1 MEVTQ
6 ELSSEGFFYDVVT
19 TALGRLQ
26 VDTTEH
32 TEFYLVGLLTSYAR
46 DKRMLPSEPLGMM
59 LLQPREEA
67 GRILVLKEVGDTSLV
82 LTGFFPESIERVPVS
97 AEYFQG
103 LGRVAYRELSGRL
116 SQSAL
121 SSVYEELAFGFHTFV
136 EVLAA
141 ARSMVSISKLTDSY
155 IIG

>member
-1 MEVTQ
+1 MEVTP
-6 ELSSEGFFYDVVT
+6 ELSSEGFFYDIVT

-32 TEFYLVGLLTSYAR
+32 TEFYLVGLLSSYAR
-46 DKRMLPSEPLGMM
+46 DQRTLPSEPLGMM

-67 GRILVLKEVGDTSLV
+67 GRILVLKEVGDTSLLV
-82 LTGFFPESIERVPVS
+82 TGFFPESIERVPVS

-121 SSVYEELAFGFHTFV
+121 SDVYEELAFEFHTFV
-136 EVLAA
+136 AVLAA
-141 ARSMVSISKLTDSY
+141 ARTMVSISDL
-155 IIG
+155 IVG